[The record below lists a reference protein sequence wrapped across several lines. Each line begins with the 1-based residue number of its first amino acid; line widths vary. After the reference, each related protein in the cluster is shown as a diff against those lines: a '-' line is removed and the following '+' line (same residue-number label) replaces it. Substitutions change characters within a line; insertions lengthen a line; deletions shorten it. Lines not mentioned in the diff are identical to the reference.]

1 MTRLLPLCTAILSA
15 CAIFQP
21 SVAAQALSPP
31 KAIAFDVA
39 SIKPIAT
46 GGRPTHGW
54 VGVQPRPDGVQAAF
68 QTLPD
73 LLCYAYGYKS
83 LRFDG
88 QISGLPAW
96 AATQRYDIEAKMSP
110 ADLAEFQKLS
120 KDEQEQQRQ
129 AMMQSLLTDRFHMTL
144 HRGSKEVPVYELAIA
159 KGGIKMQDAATDPN
173 PPLKKGDDGK
183 PLPGV
188 RWLEK
193 TSVWQAQSVKSLAD
207 MLSMPAAFVGRP
219 VVDRTGL
226 SGTYDFALDWSVYSA
241 KAAASDSPTNDV
253 PSIFTAVG
261 EIGLK
266 LQPAT
271 ASMETL
277 VIDHADPPTEN

>member
-1 MTRLLPLCTAILSA
+1 MTRLLLLCTAILSA
-15 CAIFQP
+15 CAMFQGP
-21 SVAAQALSPP
+21 VAAQAPSPEKP
-31 KAIAFDVA
+31 LAFDVA
-39 SIKPIAT
+39 SIRPIAA

-54 VGVQPRPDGVQAAF
+54 VGVQFRPDGVEAAF

-73 LLCYAYGYKS
+73 LLCYAYGYKN

-110 ADLAEFQKLS
+110 VDVAEFQKLS
-120 KDEQEQQRQ
+120 KDEQERRRQ
-129 AMMQSLLTDRFHMTL
+129 EMMQSLLAERFHLRL
-144 HRGSKEVPVYELAIA
+144 HRGSKEIPVYELVVA
-159 KGGIKMQDAATDPN
+159 KGGLKMQDAATDPN
-173 PPLKKGDDGK
+173 PPLKKGEDGK

-219 VVDRTGL
+219 VVDKTGL
-226 SGTYDFALDWSVYSA
+226 SSAYDFALDWSVYSA
-241 KAAASDSPTNDV
+241 KAAASDSPTSDV
-253 PSIFTAVG
+253 PSIFTALG

-271 ASMETL
+271 ASMETV
-277 VIDHADPPTEN
+277 VIDHVDPATGN

>member
-1 MTRLLPLCTAILSA
+1 MLNPHTLIRRAPLTLLLCGMALA
-15 CAIFQP
+15 Q
-21 SVAAQALSPP
+21 VAVSPP
-31 KAIAFDVA
+31 KPLAFDVA
-39 SIKPIAT
+39 SIKPIEQ
-46 GGRPTHGW
+46 GGHPSHGW
-54 VGVQPRPDGVQAAF
+54 VGVQSRPDGVQAAW
-68 QTLPD
+68 QTLRD

-83 LRFDG
+83 LRFEG

-129 AMMQSLLTDRFHMTL
+129 AMMQSLLAERFHMTL
-144 HRGSKEVPVYELAIA
+144 HRGSKEIPVYELVIA

-173 PPLKKGDDGK
+173 PPLKKGEDGK
-183 PLPGV
+183 PSPGV

-219 VVDRTGL
+219 VVDKTGL
-226 SGTYDFALDWSVYSA
+226 SSTYDFALDWSIYSA

-277 VIDHADPPTEN
+277 LIDHVDPPTEN